1 MILLGIDSAFAN
13 LEAMLTVLQDTIY
26 FKDTPRHF
34 LLLLPCTTGWLFS
47 IIYCTDAGLSF
58 QDVVDFYINF
68 VMIIV
73 GFCEAFG
80 SGWAYGMVH
89 QMKLLGTAPVVA
101 YVGANFLSVLVGCAL
116 WFGVKGEHAMWSGFV
131 GLIST
136 YSSGIAVTTFYLSK
150 RLAQDGNYTWESIWW
165 ELSFGNIVRL
175 RNRIQPVIGAVPFLW
190 CFLIK
195 QFIPHILIVLFIN
208 LATSKNENGDP
219 NFGNYGGYEKQ
230 PFQALGILTL
240 VFTLVLVI
248 IGVIFPKIYETL
260 ALAQVDDYDANDD
273 AEPAILSHTP
283 IMPSSKQLVH
293 QPHQAYP
300 GYLQQTCGYPQLGY
314 GGYPQQ
320 SHGGYP
326 QQQGT
331 MIVGMMQGPQMV
343 PQTTAWDD
351 ARASDVTGSCPSVE
365 DMVSET

>member
-1 MILLGIDSAFAN
+1 
-13 LEAMLTVLQDTIY
+13 
-26 FKDTPRHF
+26 
-34 LLLLPCTTGWLFS
+34 
-47 IIYCTDAGLSF
+47 
-58 QDVVDFYINF
+58 
-68 VMIIV
+68 
-73 GFCEAFG
+73 
-80 SGWAYGMVH
+80 
-89 QMKLLGTAPVVA
+89 
-101 YVGANFLSVLVGCAL
+101 
-116 WFGVKGEHAMWSGFV
+116 
-131 GLIST
+131 
-136 YSSGIAVTTFYLSK
+136 
-150 RLAQDGNYTWESIWW
+150 LAQDGNYTWESIWW

-351 ARASDVTGSCPSVE
+351 ARASVVTGSCPSVE